1 MAGKGEPKTGG
12 RKKGVLN
19 KTTQDIKALASV
31 YGPSAITE
39 LARLATEAVNEQ
51 TRVSACKEI
60 LDRVYGKASQIIEH
74 GGKHGTPIELSN
86 VTDMELA
93 RRAAFMLAKA
103 DLEMNS

>member
-19 KTTQDIKALASV
+19 KSTQDIKSLASV
-31 YGPSAITE
+31 YGPSVIIE

-60 LDRVYGKASQIIEH
+60 LDRVYGKASQVIEH
-74 GGKHGTPIELSN
+74 GGKHGSPIELSN

-93 RRAAFMLAKA
+93 RRAAFVLARA
-103 DLEMNS
+103 DLNKDS